1 MECSPF
7 AHFVTEV
14 ISSSLVQ
21 PGRASRYRRQMEVS
35 GVMLKLS
42 RMSHEPELKQLLQ
55 MAVVVIRD
63 IRCWWWPAF
72 GQGATSAELR

>member
-1 MECSPF
+1 M
-7 AHFVTEV
+7 
-14 ISSSLVQ
+14 
-21 PGRASRYRRQMEVS
+21 
-35 GVMLKLS
+35 MLKLS